1 MKTTKKPIRKRNPSF
16 ESGDIS
22 FKSRGAFL
30 IFTDINTLI
39 SELED
44 LKSIL
49 RSDTTKKELRSSFK
63 SIESQSEKILTK
75 LASRINGD

>member
-1 MKTTKKPIRKRNPSF
+1 MRTKKPTIRKRNPSF
-16 ESGDIS
+16 ESKDIS

-30 IFTDINTLI
+30 IFTDINQLI

-49 RSDTTKKELRSSFK
+49 RSDTTKKELRNSFK
-63 SIESQSEKILTK
+63 SIETQSEIILTK